1 MMWPVY
7 TYLALMLIGLGVS
20 LAKHGEY
27 VKINFWS
34 TLTSSLVILFL
45 LYKGGFFNVLINK

>member
-7 TYLALMLIGLGVS
+7 VYLAIVLIGLGVS

-27 VKINFWS
+27 VKVNFWS
-34 TLTSSLVILFL
+34 TLISTSIILFL
-45 LYKGGFFNVLINK
+45 LYKGGFFNVLK

>member
-7 TYLALMLIGLGVS
+7 AYLAITLIGLGVS

-27 VKINFWS
+27 VKVNFWS
-34 TLTSSLVILFL
+34 TLISTSIILFL
-45 LYKGGFFNVLINK
+45 LYKGGFFNVLK

>member
-1 MMWPVY
+1 MWPVY
-7 TYLALMLIGLGVS
+7 TYLVLMLIGLGVS

>member
-1 MMWPVY
+1 MIWPVY
-7 TYLALMLIGLGVS
+7 TYLVIMLIGLGVA

-27 VKINFWS
+27 TKINFWYTLIS
-34 TLTSSLVILFL
+34 TSIILFL